1 MAAKIKIGSQDVPK
15 LHFME
20 FSIHCATSFRKF
32 VIRYPLVIKHGNKKW
47 TIGFPDKT
55 SIQFGDFQ
63 PAMFDETGG
72 SLYICPKSQAWSL
85 GGFPMVPPGFPDT
98 AIANVAHHR
107 TVVLQGIEGGG
118 FHRTTPGH
126 LGFSAGREGV
136 LLEGP
141 GK

>member
-72 SLYICPKSQAWSL
+72 SLYLCPKLGLVAWWV
-85 GGFPMVPPGFPDT
+85 PMAPPGFPDT
-98 AIANVAHHR
+98 AIANVAQHR
-107 TVVLQGIEGGG
+107 TVLLQGIEGGG

-126 LGFSAGREGV
+126 LEGFSAGREEV
-136 LLEGP
+136 LLGGP
-141 GK
+141 GN